1 MSNKK
6 IIAILVE
13 DSNYQSLINFNNLLY
28 EEIIKEFKELYII
41 DFQNLIFFKKKK
53 INKKTNFKIKNIKI
67 FKPNSASEFIKFFE
81 KKKLI
86 AFNNLGKGFSTFRIY
101 YILNKVNL
109 TQILLL
115 NLGFLS
121 NTVEIKK
128 KNIKIFFSSLYF
140 FFNRKIARYIFKF
153 LTIIDI
159 FPKYDYYLDS
169 SRPTIKNMN
178 SSFIK
183 KIERLCPKIKI
194 SFFRKAININS
205 RSYDGLSDKK
215 YSNEKKYLVF
225 VDSFFEHKDRVIREG
240 SIEKKNIIEYYS
252 ILAKFL
258 KKLSKIYD
266 KKVII
271 CSHPSNNSKLFQSY
285 LKNFTIKKGK
295 THEMIKKSFITLFHE
310 SSSIFEAIMLKKKI
324 IILKSDLLGDYLSN
338 RVKGYEKLLN
348 LQSVD
353 INNYHSL
360 KKSKLDPILNS
371 SNNNNYY
378 VNNYLN
384 ADGVIPGYKK
394 IIKLLKK
401 IR

>member
-6 IIAILVE
+6 IIAILV
-13 DSNYQSLINFNNLLY
+13 DNPNYQSLINLNNLLY
-28 EEIIKEFKELYII
+28 EEILKEFKELYII

-53 INKKTNFKIKNIKI
+53 INKKVHFIFKNIKI
-67 FKPNSASEFIKFFE
+67 FRPNSALEFIKFFE

-109 TQILLL
+109 THILLL
-115 NLGFLS
+115 SLGGLS
-121 NTVEIKK
+121 NTVEIKT
-128 KNIKIFFSSLYF
+128 KNIKRFFSSLYF
-140 FFNRKIARYIFKF
+140 FFNRKIARYVFKF

-169 SRPTIKNMN
+169 SRPIIRNMN
-178 SSFIK
+178 SSFIR

-205 RSYDGLSDKK
+205 RSYDGLSVKK

-240 SIEKKNIIEYYS
+240 PIEKKNIIEYYS
-252 ILAKFL
+252 TLARFL
-258 KKLSKIYD
+258 KKLSKIYN
-266 KKVII
+266 KKVIF
-271 CSHPSNNSKLFQSY
+271 CSHPSNNSKLFQNY

-295 THEMIKKSFITLFHE
+295 THEMIRKSFITLFHD

-338 RVKGYEKLLN
+338 RVKEYEKLLN

-353 INNYHSL
+353 MNNYHSL

-401 IR
+401 IS

>member
-6 IIAILVE
+6 IIAILVGN
-13 DSNYQSLINFNNLLY
+13 SNYQSLINFNNLLY
-28 EEIIKEFKELYII
+28 EEILKEFKELYII

-53 INKKTNFKIKNIKI
+53 INKKAHFIIKNIKI
-67 FKPNSASEFIKFFE
+67 FRPNSALEFINFFE

-140 FFNRKIARYIFKF
+140 FFNRKIARYVFKF

-169 SRPTIKNMN
+169 SKHIIRNMN
-178 SSFIK
+178 SSFIR

-240 SIEKKNIIEYYS
+240 SIEKK
-252 ILAKFL
+252 
-258 KKLSKIYD
+258 
-266 KKVII
+266 
-271 CSHPSNNSKLFQSY
+271 
-285 LKNFTIKKGK
+285 KN
-295 THEMIKKSFITLFHE
+295 
-310 SSSIFEAIMLKKKI
+310 
-324 IILKSDLLGDYLSN
+324 Y
-338 RVKGYEKLLN
+338 
-348 LQSVD
+348 
-353 INNYHSL
+353 
-360 KKSKLDPILNS
+360 
-371 SNNNNYY
+371 
-378 VNNYLN
+378 
-384 ADGVIPGYKK
+384 
-394 IIKLLKK
+394 
-401 IR
+401 